1 MKQRI
6 AKTKKHVYITRTIP
20 SPAVDLLKK
29 YYTVRINIED
39 RGAHRRELKNAARE
53 AHALLCL
60 LTDRIDE
67 EILAHAP
74 NLRIVAN
81 MAVGYDNIDLK
92 AATRHGIM
100 ATNTPGILTETTA
113 DLTWALILGT
123 ARRLV
128 ESDKY
133 TRERKFSGW
142 EPMLFLGS
150 DVYGK
155 TLGIMG
161 FGRIGQAV
169 ARRANGFGM
178 RVLYHDEMKAA
189 ASVEKKLQARH
200 VSLNTLFR
208 ESDFV
213 TMHVPL
219 TAKTR
224 HLIGAGELRRMK
236 PTAFLFNTSRGP
248 VIDERE
254 LVKALKQGM
263 IAGAGLDVYEREPA
277 LARGLAELSNVVLL
291 PHIGSASIETRTKMA
306 MMAAENIVEALSGRK
321 PPNLLNEVH

>member
-1 MKQRI
+1 MTMKQ
-6 AKTKKHVYITRTIP
+6 KQVYITRTIP
-20 SPAVDLLKK
+20 SPAVELLKK
-29 YYTVRINIED
+29 HYTVKINTEK
-39 RGAHRRELKNAARE
+39 RGAHRRELKKAVKE

-67 EILAHAP
+67 EILANAP

-123 ARRLV
+123 ARKLV

-155 TLGIMG
+155 TLGVAG

-178 RVLYHDEMKAA
+178 RVIYHDERKVA
-189 ASVEKKLQARH
+189 ASVEKRLRAKY
-200 VSLNTLFR
+200 VSLNTLLG
-208 ESDFV
+208 ESDFLSL
-213 TMHVPL
+213 HVPL
-219 TAKTR
+219 TPKTR
-224 HLIGAGELRRMK
+224 HLIGAGELKRMK

-248 VIDERE
+248 VIDEKE
-254 LVKALKQGM
+254 LVKALKKKM

-277 LARGLAELSNVVLL
+277 LARGLAQLSNVILL
-291 PHIGSASIETRTKMA
+291 PHIGSASIETRTRMA

-321 PPNLLNEVH
+321 PPNLLNKMR